1 MLITIWLIFLLII
14 ITAFHLYL
22 KKITGKTVDGG
33 TKDVEVMV
41 PLKYLRYFW
50 QTLEML
56 LTNFEFNLIFIS
68 FYYSQFNIRNI

>member
-1 MLITIWLIFLLII
+1 MADFSTDNNNSVSFIF
-14 ITAFHLYL
+14 

-41 PLKYLRYFW
+41 PLKYLRQFW
-50 QTLEML
+50 QTLEMP
-56 LTNFEFNLIFIS
+56 LTKFEFNLIFIS